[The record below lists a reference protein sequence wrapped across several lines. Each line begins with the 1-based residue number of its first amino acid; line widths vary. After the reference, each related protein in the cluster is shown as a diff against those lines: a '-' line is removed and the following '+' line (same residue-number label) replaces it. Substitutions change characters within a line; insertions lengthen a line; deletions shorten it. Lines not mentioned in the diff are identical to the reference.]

1 MTKMMH
7 NDCAM
12 IKDYPL
18 KIAVVLDYSLNL
30 VISAAL
36 IIYVSGLA
44 GVFGLLFMFATLF
57 VRFLVKQKVESIG

>member
-36 IIYVSGLA
+36 VIYVAGLA
-44 GVFGLLFMFATLF
+44 GIFGLLFMFAILL
-57 VRFLVKQKVESIG
+57 VRFIVQKRV